1 MDSYDMIIINQQQLN
16 GMHSPSFVGLL
27 NECIRKSKDPKK
39 WICDA
44 RDLYDQYPTCIHKM
58 NLSEARKVA
67 KDLSLSL
74 DPKLANSDHALVTAL
89 AQHWNYPVIITLGQ
103 FGSVGHDTKS
113 LCVEHGIH
121 IIKELDPVGS
131 GDAFLAGM
139 ALAMG
144 TSSPLQDA
152 LHLGNLAAGVFI
164 QPTVFASG
172 INVAALLELESSADY
187 TYNYDLAQDLRR
199 AVYYK
204 ETEIEIIN
212 TDLLYFRKK
221 SFPKYAIF
229 DLDGTISSLREGWEV
244 VMRESMLEFIAGPTY
259 LTLHVD
265 ELRLLNEKIE
275 ILIKKTTGVQTI
287 IQMVEMCHLITDF
300 GYVKAEDMLTP
311 QEYKELYANK
321 IRAVVKRKIGRF
333 SSGALQLED
342 FTMKGALPFV
352 QNLRDKGVTVYLA
365 SGTDQTDVLHEL
377 EQFGYS
383 HLFNGGIFGSVG
395 DTKNDP
401 KKLVMQTIRKRILK
415 EGGVLERGDCVVF
428 GDGPVEIREGRNQ
441 DFVTIGLVSDEK
453 QRYGLNLAKRERLI
467 LAGADFLIPDYSWAA
482 ELHTVLGWE

>member
-1 MDSYDMIIINQQQLN
+1 
-16 GMHSPSFVGLL
+16 
-27 NECIRKSKDPKK
+27 
-39 WICDA
+39 
-44 RDLYDQYPTCIHKM
+44 
-58 NLSEARKVA
+58 
-67 KDLSLSL
+67 
-74 DPKLANSDHALVTAL
+74 
-89 AQHWNYPVIITLGQ
+89 
-103 FGSVGHDTKS
+103 
-113 LCVEHGIH
+113 
-121 IIKELDPVGS
+121 
-131 GDAFLAGM
+131 
-139 ALAMG
+139 
-144 TSSPLQDA
+144 
-152 LHLGNLAAGVFI
+152 
-164 QPTVFASG
+164 
-172 INVAALLELESSADY
+172 
-187 TYNYDLAQDLRR
+187 
-199 AVYYK
+199 
-204 ETEIEIIN
+204 
-212 TDLLYFRKK
+212 
-221 SFPKYAIF
+221 
-229 DLDGTISSLREGWEV
+229 
-244 VMRESMLEFIAGPTY
+244 MRESMLEFIAGPTY

-365 SGTDQTDVLHEL
+365 SGTDQTDVMHEL

-395 DTKNDP
+395 DTENDP